1 MAKIVLITDT
11 HFGVRNDN
19 QILAKYF
26 TKFYQDVFFP
36 KVDEIKPDAIIHL
49 GDVVDR
55 RKYINF
61 LSSNQLKDDFILPI
75 YNRKIPLYTI
85 VGNHDIYFRNNL
97 SINAVDQLYNY
108 TEFNIQNIMNPTEI
122 TIGGVNILLMP
133 WICNENKDLCYEVMT
148 NTSCE
153 ILMGHFEINGFEMHK
168 GTMCESGIDTLVFN
182 KFDMVFSGHFHHK
195 SSYGNINYLGS
206 PYEMTWSDYNDPR
219 GFHVFDTEKRDL
231 TFIENPYRLFHRFEY
246 DDTNL
251 TIEDLD
257 ELNYELFENTYMKV
271 IVKNKSNSYLF
282 SLFIERLSKANVF
295 NLQIIEDFLNLD
307 IENGE
312 NIADQAKSTIDILHD
327 YVESIETKMDKKKL
341 NGLFHTLY
349 QEALNTE

>member
-19 QILAKYF
+19 QILGKYF
-26 TKFYQDVFFP
+26 SKFYKNVFFP
-36 KVDEIKPDAIIHL
+36 MIDEIKPNTIIHL

-61 LSSNQLKDDFILPI
+61 LSSNQLKDEFIIPI
-75 YNRKIPLYTI
+75 EERKIPLFTI

-97 SINAVDQLYNY
+97 SINAMDQLYNY
-108 TEFNIQNIMNPTEI
+108 TEFDIKNIETPTEI
-122 TIGGVNILLMP
+122 NIEGLNILLVP
-133 WICNENKDLCYEVMT
+133 WICSENKDLCYDMM
-148 NTSCE
+148 NKSSCE

-168 GTMCESGIDTLVFN
+168 GSICESGIDTSIFK

-195 SSYGNINYLGS
+195 SSVGNINYLGS
-206 PYEMTWSDYNDPR
+206 PYEMTWSDYNDPK
-219 GFHVFDTEKRDL
+219 GFHVFDTETRDL
-231 TFIENPYRLFHRFEY
+231 TFIQNPYRLFHRFEY

-251 TIEDLD
+251 TIEELD
-257 ELNYELFENTYMKV
+257 EINYELFENTYMKV
-271 IVKNKSNSYLF
+271 IVKNKTNSYLF
-282 SLFIERLSKANVF
+282 SIFIERLTKANVF

-312 NIADQAKSTIDILHD
+312 NIANQAKSTIEILED
-327 YVESIETKMDKKKL
+327 YVHNIETKLDKVKL
-341 NGLFHTLY
+341 NSLFRTLY
-349 QEALNTE
+349 QEALNIE